1 VKYLKLRRV
10 DVSAAEK
17 IWRMQ
22 VESFQAMLDKYKDY
36 GTSPANEDTK
46 IMRQRFNQNFTYY
59 YIIISDNEEVGA
71 IRVVDKKDGSRKRIS
86 PIFILSQ

>member
-1 VKYLKLRRV
+1 
-10 DVSAAEK
+10 
-17 IWRMQ
+17 
-22 VESFQAMLDKYKDY
+22 
-36 GTSPANEDTK
+36 
-46 IMRQRFNQNFTYY
+46 MRQRFNQNFTYY